1 MDRETDAQETITLD
15 TPQGRL
21 AGIRKGDVASF
32 KGIPFGRPPV
42 GALRWRLPEPSEAWA
57 GVRDAS
63 RFAPTCPQAPTQL
76 ETIMG
81 LAGGEQSEDCLYLNV
96 WTPAADGAKRPV
108 MVWIHGG
115 AFVLGG
121 GSTGVYDGTEL
132 ARLGAVVVTINYRL
146 GSFGFLAL
154 GLADGGTAPGSGAE
168 GIADQILAL
177 DWVRRNIESFG
188 GDPGNVTIFGESA
201 GGMSVAML
209 LAAGPA
215 RGLFHKA
222 IAQSGA
228 GHIGHS
234 QERSTRVARALLHE
248 MGLEPH
254 EAAKAVDAPY
264 SALIAAQISLLAKV
278 NAGNDPDRL
287 GALPFQPTIDG
298 QILAGRPI
306 EPLRQGAARG
316 VPLLT
321 GTTKDEWRLFT
332 AANPALRLMSQK
344 TFVERV
350 ERLAGE
356 AAAPMLAAY
365 DEGSPF
371 ERFNALMT
379 DKGFAVPAARLGEA
393 QTAVAPTFVYRFDW
407 RSNFLGGLMGACHA
421 LDIGYTFGT
430 HNKGLAG
437 AFFGTGMEAE
447 ALARDMMEAWVAFA
461 RSGNPSTP
469 STGIWPRYD
478 ATTRPTMILGDGAP
492 HIVQQPNEARLRAW
506 DPIVERRIGP

>member
-1 MDRETDAQETITLD
+1 
-15 TPQGRL
+15 
-21 AGIRKGDVASF
+21 
-32 KGIPFGRPPV
+32 
-42 GALRWRLPEPSEAWA
+42 
-57 GVRDAS
+57 
-63 RFAPTCPQAPTQL
+63 
-76 ETIMG
+76 
-81 LAGGEQSEDCLYLNV
+81 
-96 WTPAADGAKRPV
+96 
-108 MVWIHGG
+108 
-115 AFVLGG
+115 
-121 GSTGVYDGTEL
+121 
-132 ARLGAVVVTINYRL
+132 
-146 GSFGFLAL
+146 
-154 GLADGGTAPGSGAE
+154 
-168 GIADQILAL
+168 
-177 DWVRRNIESFG
+177 
-188 GDPGNVTIFGESA
+188 
-201 GGMSVAML
+201 ML

-234 QERSTRVARALLHE
+234 QERSARVARALLSE

-254 EAAKAVDAPY
+254 ESEKAADAPY
-264 SALIAAQISLLAKV
+264 SVLIAAQISLLAKI
-278 NAGNDPDRL
+278 NTGNDPDRL
-287 GALPFQPTIDG
+287 GSLPFQPTIDG
-298 QILAGRPI
+298 QLLTARPI
-306 EPLRQGAARG
+306 VPLREGAGRG

-344 TFVERV
+344 NFVERV

-356 AAAPMLAAY
+356 AAPPMLAAY

-379 DKGFAVPAARLGEA
+379 DKGFAVPAARLGQA
-393 QTAVAPTFVYRFDW
+393 QAAVAPTYVYRFDW
-407 RSNFLGGLMGACHA
+407 RSSFLGGLMGSCHA
-421 LDIGYTFGT
+421 LDIGFTFGT

-437 AFFGTGMEAE
+437 AFFGTGAEAE

-506 DPIVERRIGP
+506 DPIVERRVGP